1 MIPSKNLRVQ
11 FHCWRRQEKPLLKA
25 RLGNFSH
32 KYETSWELFA
42 LLASSET
49 FVSADATKF
58 SLRCQIEANFSPA
71 IRILWVAERCCL
83 LQRTNCQC
91 QAFHLLNSP
100 TLGGMKTFLRQRRQK
115 AYEVIIFLSRA
126 TKFVQIYS
134 IHPPSSAADNQHWI
148 IWEKVFVG
156 KFCDR
161 KLPKL
166 ASISRGNRFLK
177 SVYWSESLESSN
189 ILIKSSSQLE
199 ESVYSFSLFS
209 HEWKWDEKTFS
220 PCKPKRKSFPSRKML
235 FPSKHRR
242 ERKTKNFSQP

>member
-1 MIPSKNLRVQ
+1 MLPVTANKLSMPGLSLTQ
-11 FHCWRRQEKPLLKA
+11 FSNPRRNEK
-25 RLGNFSH
+25 
-32 KYETSWELFA
+32 
-42 LLASSET
+42 
-49 FVSADATKF
+49 
-58 SLRCQIEANFSPA
+58 
-71 IRILWVAERCCL
+71 
-83 LQRTNCQC
+83 
-91 QAFHLLNSP
+91 
-100 TLGGMKTFLRQRRQK
+100 FLRQRRQK

-156 KFCDR
+156 KFCNR

-177 SVYWSESLESSN
+177 SVYWSDSLVSSN

-199 ESVYSFSLFS
+199 ESVYSFSLFL

-220 PCKPKRKSFPSRKML
+220 PCEPTRKSFPWGEML
-235 FPSKHRR
+235 SPSKHRR
-242 ERKTKNFSQP
+242 ERKNKTFHSLRTFSALDSD